1 MLLGL
6 LMVHHL
12 HELHHLLVV
21 EKRARCCR
29 SRSQPHPPGEAQPP
43 RPRSSSLVSLLHPR
57 SAGRPE
63 MGSRGGI
70 PAGLDAVAA
79 VPPGGVGVLAGGCS
93 WVRAP
98 DLGSVEEAGAQQSS
112 HTQHR
117 AGGFQAANCSEHAR
131 TSAGRPET
139 DSFPGQL
146 CLPWVLEAPW
156 RQSHD
161 FLRTRSSAPGAWLHR
176 EPGCV
181 RTGTVPAPHRLCQP
195 HTSCLDVLPVA
206 AVFSFL
212 ALWGGSGPAQHPWC
226 SSCLHPS
233 PSGCLGL
240 VTARGGEQRV

>member
-1 MLLGL
+1 MFLPEVG
-6 LMVHHL
+6 
-12 HELHHLLVV
+12 
-21 EKRARCCR
+21 
-29 SRSQPHPPGEAQPP
+29 SQPDLTPLRLCHLEVWGSWLGAARGCERLILALWRRLVHNSPPTPSTKPAASRRPIAQSMHGPQ
-43 RPRSSSLVSLLHPR
+43 
-57 SAGRPE
+57 
-63 MGSRGGI
+63 
-70 PAGLDAVAA
+70 
-79 VPPGGVGVLAGGCS
+79 
-93 WVRAP
+93 
-98 DLGSVEEAGAQQSS
+98 LGDQRL
-112 HTQHR
+112 T
-117 AGGFQAANCSEHAR
+117 
-131 TSAGRPET
+131 P
-139 DSFPGQL
+139 FPGQL

-233 PSGCLGL
+233 PSNCLGL